1 MMRSVE
7 RKRAFTR
14 VLSYSALAL
23 ASPQHSAPA
32 PDLST
37 QQHTQSNFWLPR
49 AWRSVP
55 EKDEQ
60 GSPFA
65 AFPQN
70 AAAAAANP
78 VAPLFSLYSSAPN
91 AHTMS
96 ALDRPIFYAVTFIN
110 EVAAASSGTAAAAAA
125 ALKTG
130 DWRILLDTRY
140 GVYAASIAA
149 TVVWPFLRAAFTACV
164 SDVSR
169 G

>member
-1 MMRSVE
+1 
-7 RKRAFTR
+7 
-14 VLSYSALAL
+14 
-23 ASPQHSAPA
+23 
-32 PDLST
+32 
-37 QQHTQSNFWLPR
+37 
-49 AWRSVP
+49 
-55 EKDEQ
+55 
-60 GSPFA
+60 
-65 AFPQN
+65 
-70 AAAAAANP
+70 
-78 VAPLFSLYSSAPN
+78 
-91 AHTMS
+91 MS

>member
-1 MMRSVE
+1 MWKGNALLLAFCRIPLSHSPRPNILLLPPISPHNNTHSPTSGCPV
-7 RKRAFTR
+7 RGDQCLKRTSR
-14 VLSYSALAL
+14 
-23 ASPQHSAPA
+23 AP
-32 PDLST
+32 PLRRFLKT
-37 QQHTQSNFWLPR
+37 LI
-49 AWRSVP
+49 
-55 EKDEQ
+55 
-60 GSPFA
+60 
-65 AFPQN
+65 
-70 AAAAAANP
+70 AAAANP